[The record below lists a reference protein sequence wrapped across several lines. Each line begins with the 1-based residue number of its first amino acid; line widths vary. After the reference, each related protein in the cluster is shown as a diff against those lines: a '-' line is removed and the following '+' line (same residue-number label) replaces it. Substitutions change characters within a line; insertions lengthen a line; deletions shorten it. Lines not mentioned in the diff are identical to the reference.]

1 MFSVSANV
9 SPPSQQQD
17 CDTDAVRS
25 GQRGGHQPHG
35 EQEGDE
41 DGGGGGGGGGAGGG
55 GCYQPAEEGEPQGA
69 AAGVGRSPLLAQGLA
84 SRSAV
89 S

>member
-1 MFSVSANV
+1 MFSVAPNV
-9 SPPSQQQD
+9 APPSQQQD
-17 CDTDAVRS
+17 CDSDAVRE
-25 GQRGGHQPHG
+25 GRRGGHQPHL

-41 DGGGGGGGGGAGGG
+41 DDEGGEGGAGDGERGG
-55 GCYQPAEEGEPQGA
+55 YQPAEEGEPQGA

>member
-9 SPPSQQQD
+9 SPPSLQQD

-41 DGGGGGGGGGAGGG
+41 DGGAGGG
-55 GCYQPAEEGEPQGA
+55 GCCQPAEEGEPQGA

>member
-17 CDTDAVRS
+17 CDTDAVRE

-35 EQEGDE
+35 EQEGDD
-41 DGGGGGGGGGAGGG
+41 DGGGGGG